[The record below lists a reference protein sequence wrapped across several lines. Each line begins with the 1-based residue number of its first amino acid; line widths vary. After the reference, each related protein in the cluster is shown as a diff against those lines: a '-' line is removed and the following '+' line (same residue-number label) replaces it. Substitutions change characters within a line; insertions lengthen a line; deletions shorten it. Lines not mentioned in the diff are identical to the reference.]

1 MYISIPRIQKE
12 WRGLPRLRVNLYASP
27 RGDLLIK
34 DTCII
39 PQSSRRA
46 QGGGGGEFE
55 LELELENVGPWGITK
70 EARKSAPLVFCSLRA
85 VGYGLAGV
93 RSLKSTKTLKNPAPV
108 DGLPHVKNA
117 VFCSSVLMF
126 CSVGVPA
133 ASSASSVAP
142 WAIP

>member
-46 QGGGGGEFE
+46 QGGGGEFEREWEFEFE
-55 LELELENVGPWGITK
+55 LELENGGRGNPRLSVVLLVPS
-70 EARKSAPLVFCSLRA
+70 RPLVRTAESFGAHQNMKWCAAKQQMLR
-85 VGYGLAGV
+85 
-93 RSLKSTKTLKNPAPV
+93 TKR
-108 DGLPHVKNA
+108 
-117 VFCSSVLMF
+117 
-126 CSVGVPA
+126 
-133 ASSASSVAP
+133 
-142 WAIP
+142 